1 MSISSKISMSVASV
15 ARRNCVCRNVF
26 AIKVLRIL
34 AEALAA
40 LVAVSAV
47 SAVAAASV
55 VVSEVASQA
64 AVAQDHVS
72 NGLKI
77 NY

>member
-1 MSISSKISMSVASV
+1 MSAASV

-40 LVAVSAV
+40 VSAV
-47 SAVAAASV
+47 EVALAAALAAV
-55 VVSEVASQA
+55 LEVASRV

-72 NGLKI
+72 KMEI
-77 NY
+77 KCKQK

>member
-1 MSISSKISMSVASV
+1 MSISSKISMSAASV

-40 LVAVSAV
+40 LVAVSA
-47 SAVAAASV
+47 AEAASV
-55 VVSEVASQA
+55 AALEAVSQA